1 MNADA
6 AAQPGFELAEEAGI
20 DDGALDPG
28 GDEEDPAA
36 CLREGLFEKVGVL
49 EDADGSDLVT
59 RQLFSWL
66 LGSYCSELVRGLFCA
81 LLGDLGQGDTR
92 AFEVRIER
100 GPFSGGLDLDTEGL
114 RAAVAEEGT
123 TQGPD
128 PRCGSGP

>member
-1 MNADA
+1 MARLI
-6 AAQPGFELAEEAGI
+6 Q
-20 DDGALDPG
+20 G